1 MIASGSVDGALRLGA
16 VDRLRQRIGQ
26 GELGPLP
33 IVIGMAVIW
42 IYFQIQ
48 NSNFLTPRNLTDL
61 LLQMTITGTV
71 AAGIVLV
78 LLLGEIDLSVGS
90 MVGLTSAILGVL
102 LVQQQQ
108 PWWVAIGVALLVAAA
123 IGAAQGAIAAY
134 VGVPTFVVT
143 LAGMLGLLGMQLWVL
158 GTTGSINVA
167 DPSVTFLFTTYV
179 PPILGW
185 LGAVAL
191 VAGYTGQKIY
201 SNKQR
206 LRLRLDPESW
216 SGLLARP
223 ALVALVVLISV
234 GVLNEWHGV
243 PLAAFVMLLLVAAL
257 DLLLTETSFGRHVF
271 AVGGNPE
278 AARRAG
284 INVARIR
291 IAIFSMCALMAGIAG
306 FMSVSRSLA
315 ASTQTGSGTLLL
327 EAIAAGVI
335 GGTSLFGGRG
345 SVWSAPLG
353 ALVMAS
359 LANGLDLT
367 GEPPDIK
374 YIVEMT
380 VLLVAVTVDAV
391 SRRSRANSGR

>member
-1 MIASGSVDGALRLGA
+1 MIATRAVDGAPRLGA
-16 VDRLRQRIGQ
+16 VDRFRRRIGQ
-26 GELGPLP
+26 GELGSLP

-42 IYFQIQ
+42 IFFQSQ
-48 NSNFLTPRNLTDL
+48 NSNFLTSRNLTSL

-90 MVGLTSAILGVL
+90 MVGLSSAILGVL

-108 PWWVAIGVALLVAAA
+108 PWWVAIGVALIVAAV
-123 IGAAQGAIAAY
+123 IGATQGAIAAY

-143 LAGMLGLLGMQLWVL
+143 LAGMLGWLGMQLWVL
-158 GTTGSINVA
+158 GTTGSINVG

-179 PPILGW
+179 PPSLGW
-185 LGAVAL
+185 VGAGVL
-191 VAGYTGQKIY
+191 VAAYTAQKIY
-201 SNKQR
+201 SNRQR
-206 LRLRLDPESW
+206 RTLGLEPSPW
-216 SGLLARP
+216 STLLARP
-223 ALVALVVLISV
+223 ALVTLVVLVSV
-234 GVLNEWHGV
+234 AVLNEWRGV
-243 PLAAFVMLLLVAAL
+243 PLAALVMLTLVGLL
-257 DLLLTETSFGRHVF
+257 DLLLTVTSFGRHVF

-291 IAIFSMCALMAGIAG
+291 ISIFAMSGLMAGIGG

-367 GEPPDIK
+367 GQPPDIK
-374 YIVEMT
+374 YVVEMV
-380 VLLVAVTVDAV
+380 VLLVAVMIDAV
-391 SRRSRANSGR
+391 SRRNRARSGR